1 MDFSLPL
8 VGVAG
13 AAALL
18 LWGTHMVRTG
28 VQRAFGPRLRAV
40 LGGALKGRLRA
51 FLAGLG
57 VTAALQSSTATGL
70 MTAGF
75 VAGGLVDLV
84 PALAVML
91 GANVGTTLIA
101 QAFSFDVAAFSPA
114 LVLVGYVLFRRAGSP
129 IVHDLGRV
137 FIGFGL
143 MLLALHQIIALAAPY
158 EDAPSLRMFL
168 GAVASVPLLAAFLAA
183 AATFALHSSVAVVL
197 LVMSFAA
204 RGVVPP
210 ETAFAMILGANFGTA
225 LNPVLEGPAGD
236 DAAARRVTIG
246 NLLNRAL
253 GVAAGL
259 ALLAPASRLMVTL
272 EPDPARAAADFH
284 TLFNVALAALFLPLL
299 DPFAALLR
307 RLIPERISPADPSRP
322 LYLDANARETPI
334 VALGAAAREALRL
347 VDALEAML
355 TGALDALVQGDR
367 RQIADARRLDDVLD
381 RLNGAI
387 KAYLSSLDHEELS
400 RDDHRRMTEI
410 LVFSTNL
417 EQAGDVVDRSLLP
430 HAAKRLKRGLALP
443 KESEDEIRALM
454 ERLVVN
460 LRASASLLMTEDAR
474 AARLLAAE
482 KAAFRDAET
491 RATGAHFEA
500 MRRGRLDAIE
510 TSSLYLD
517 LLRDMKMINSHIVSA
532 AAYPVLERT
541 GDLLPTRLASSG
553 E

>member
-1 MDFSLPL
+1 
-8 VGVAG
+8 
-13 AAALL
+13 
-18 LWGTHMVRTG
+18 MVRTG

-129 IVHDLGRV
+129 LVHDLGRV

-158 EDAPSLRMFL
+158 EDEPSLRMFL

-236 DAAARRVTIG
+236 DAAARRLTIG

-299 DPFAALLR
+299 APYAALLR
-307 RLIPERISPADPSRP
+307 RLIPARISPADPSRP

-482 KAAFRDAET
+482 KATFRDAET